1 MSKLQACRATP
12 RCVPGMQS
20 HSAAKIIRE
29 LSRHRCVISTNALF
43 CLLFFESRRHFMK
56 NAYLCIR
63 FGEKLAPSPHQST
76 SGRVAEWLGRGLQ
89 NLVRRFESA
98 LDLKKKG
105 RSRTVN
111 GLFLFEG
118 FIFWACPPAPFT
130 CCPGRC
136 HCSRGR
142 GSRRPLLCPP
152 CSCWPGAPLTRVG
165 HTAPTAHAG
174 KTLLSLHNK
183 VSRVAYISSQQ
194 KAAFEAGN
202 PGVERQQQQHYAG
215 GNTNAQVNRRNVANG
230 KRVDAA

>member
-1 MSKLQACRATP
+1 MGTKMSKLQACRATP

-43 CLLFFESRRHFMK
+43 CLLFFQSRRHFMK

-111 GLFLFEG
+111 GPFLFEAVCFLG
-118 FIFWACPPAPFT
+118 VPPGPF
-130 CCPGRC
+130 GLM
-136 HCSRGR
+136 
-142 GSRRPLLCPP
+142 PL
-152 CSCWPGAPLTRVG
+152 
-165 HTAPTAHAG
+165 
-174 KTLLSLHNK
+174 
-183 VSRVAYISSQQ
+183 Q
-194 KAAFEAGN
+194 
-202 PGVERQQQQHYAG
+202 ERDAQGAG
-215 GNTNAQVNRRNVANG
+215 G
-230 KRVDAA
+230 RVVRSYALPVPVGRALL

>member
-1 MSKLQACRATP
+1 MGTKMSKLQACRATP

-76 SGRVAEWLGRGLQ
+76 SGRVAEWLGRALQ
-89 NLVRRFESA
+89 KLVRRFESA

-105 RSRTVN
+105 RSRIVN

-130 CCPGRC
+130 LCPCKSGMLKGPGVASSALMPSLFLLAGRSFNKGRAYRS
-136 HCSRGR
+136 HRSRGQN
-142 GSRRPLLCPP
+142 
-152 CSCWPGAPLTRVG
+152 API
-165 HTAPTAHAG
+165 P
-174 KTLLSLHNK
+174 S
-183 VSRVAYISSQQ
+183 
-194 KAAFEAGN
+194 
-202 PGVERQQQQHYAG
+202 
-215 GNTNAQVNRRNVANG
+215 
-230 KRVDAA
+230 